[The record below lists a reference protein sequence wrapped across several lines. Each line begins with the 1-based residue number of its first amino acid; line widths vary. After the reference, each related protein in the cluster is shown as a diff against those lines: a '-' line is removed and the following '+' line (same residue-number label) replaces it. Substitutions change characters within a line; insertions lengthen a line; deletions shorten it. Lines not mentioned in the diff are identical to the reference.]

1 MGIPTVVIQR
11 ETFLGIM
18 LGAIQGVGFSP
29 EAAKVVF
36 PTPLFMVDSDLT
48 PLQER
53 IDEVVAGLTKWE
65 PETKEAGIYSPPKV
79 PVEGR
84 DYKEALTK
92 LNYLFLNNLWG
103 DGLPVMPATKEQ
115 VDWIL
120 TGTDLSPG
128 TEIGRIAPRGGIANV
143 ETIAVALAMTGGR
156 PEHLPVLIA
165 IVEAIVTPETKLQ
178 NWSTGSGSAW
188 PAVIVNGS
196 IGQQIRLN
204 SGFGLIGPH
213 PQYPAGGTIGRALRF
228 LLHLPGGAI
237 PGLGAA
243 GQYAQMRYTNAVF
256 AEDEANFPAGWDT
269 VATEYFGY
277 PKGANVVTT
286 LACDGVFKVSRRGSG
301 IEPSL
306 EVEQLESLYRVASKI
321 KLIPKWLPTP
331 DKMYGIYLTNALVA
345 GQLTETGW
353 TKMSIREKLR
363 ELTSFPR
370 SELLARPDF
379 VRDNEDDG
387 NDMTTL
393 PDLVPLWDKPLN
405 LMITTAGGMHPT
417 GNLFFMASGYSGA
430 LGHAEIKLPA
440 NWDALLAQAEE
451 DLGPLPAG

>member
-1 MGIPTVVIQR
+1 MGIPSVVIQR

-36 PTPLFMVDSDLT
+36 PTDLFMVDSDLT

-53 IDEVVAGLTKWE
+53 IDEVVTALTKWE
-65 PETKEAGIYSPPKV
+65 PETKSAGVYSPSKV
-79 PVEGR
+79 TVEGR
-84 DYKEALTK
+84 NYKEALAN
-92 LNYLFLNNLWG
+92 LNLLFLSNQWG

-120 TGTDLSPG
+120 TGTDLAPN
-128 TEIGRIAPRGGIANV
+128 TEIGRITPRGGIADV

-156 PEHLPVLIA
+156 PEYLSVLIA
-165 IVEAIVTPETKLQ
+165 IVEAIVTPETQLEA
-178 NWSTGSGSAW
+178 WSTGSGSAW
-188 PAVIVNGS
+188 PAVIVNGP
-196 IGQQIRLN
+196 IGKQIRLN

-213 PQYPAGGTIGRALRF
+213 PSYPAGSALGRALRF

-243 GQYAQMRYTNAVF
+243 GQYAQMRHTNAVF
-256 AEDEANFPAGWDT
+256 AEDEANFPPGWDT

-286 LACDGVFKVSRRGSG
+286 LACDGVHKVSRRGSG

-321 KLIPKWLPTP
+321 KEIPKWLPTP
-331 DKMYGIYLTNALVA
+331 DKMYGIYLANALVA

-370 SELLARPDF
+370 SDLLARPDF

-393 PDLVPLWDKPLN
+393 PDAVPLWDKPLN
-405 LMITTAGGMHPT
+405 LMIATAGGMHPT
-417 GNLFFMASGYSGA
+417 GNLFLKAAGYSGY

-440 NWDALLAQAEE
+440 NWDELLKQAEE
-451 DLGPLPAG
+451 DLGPLPE